1 MVRNYVRK
9 TSKERPTEENLKK
22 ALGHV
27 LRGVLSVR
35 KAAQQYGLTKTT
47 VGKYAKLHHK
57 CGLIAPVRVK
67 SPAKTIL
74 SEEIEKELCA
84 YLKKCALMNHGLT
97 TTNTKQLT
105 YSFATTNNVS
115 IPANWYQMKK
125 LPMMG

>member
-9 TSKERPTEENLKK
+9 TSKERPSEENLKK
-22 ALGHV
+22 ALGDV

-35 KAAQQYGLTKTT
+35 KVAQQYGLTKTT

-84 YLKKCALMNHGLT
+84 YLKKCALMNHGLKT
-97 TTNTKQLT
+97 TIPNSLHIHLQQQIMFQFQL
-105 YSFATTNNVS
+105 
-115 IPANWYQMKK
+115 IGIKMKK